1 MVPGT
6 MKCVLALSFVILL
19 FGGSTRAAAQA
30 QLEALNVNTVL
41 VSRSG
46 VRCIDLESLPVTEG
60 GLVVARKCNFF
71 DTQVYTLTP
80 ASEIRMSAGEFRGL
94 IFMSS
99 VARYDNQCLDAREAR
114 ENEPVQMRT
123 CNGGQSQKFAW
134 GDGRLVTN
142 NGLCLTLNSWFE
154 NPSRLLMQPCNDSD
168 RQVWY
173 RTAAVNWHLGD
184 VTPLP
189 TQALNP
195 DAEALVTP
203 FDLATVHSAETAAG
217 WNYQPPH
224 VTIDTR
230 GGYDNAPSI
239 DGGTYGAYQIGRVA
253 VGWSANPVVKPTA
266 CVPAPAGLA
275 HWWPGDGDLR
285 DISGGRSGIAHN
297 ASYTDGKVG
306 QAFRFPNAENG
317 DGYVEAQG
325 GFGNVPELTISAW
338 VRTSESPGSMM
349 AVVSPTGWG
358 LAHFQ
363 TGSAGE
369 NIVVPTDAGYVILPP
384 LPPYPTGE
392 WRHVA
397 LTARSGDSRVYVDGQ
412 ELGTSQMAFSRIDW
426 AGDISI
432 GRGWQGG
439 RFFRGAIDE
448 VQIFYR
454 ALSKR
459 EINDISNAGSYGV
472 CKEP

>member
-1 MVPGT
+1 MLHPN
-6 MKCVLALSFVILL
+6 MKCALALSFLIAS
-19 FGGSTRAAAQA
+19 FGDATPAAAQA
-30 QLEALNVNTVL
+30 QLDALNVNTAL

-60 GLVVARKCNFF
+60 GLAVARKCNFF

-80 ASEIRMSAGEFRGL
+80 ANEIRMSAVEIDG
-94 IFMSS
+94 
-99 VARYDNQCLDAREAR
+99 APRYGNWCLDAREAR
-114 ENEPVQMRT
+114 VNEPVQVRT

-134 GDGRLVTN
+134 GDGRLLTN

-173 RTAAVNWHLGD
+173 RTAAVNWYLGD
-184 VTPLP
+184 VKPLP

-195 DAEALVTP
+195 DAEAVVAA
-203 FDLATVHSAETAAG
+203 FDLASVRTVETALG
-217 WNYQPPH
+217 WTYRPPNA
-224 VTIDTR
+224 TIDTR

-239 DGGTYGAYQIGRVA
+239 DGGSYGAYQIGRVA
-253 VGWSANPVVKPTA
+253 IGWSANPIVKPTA
-266 CVPAPAGLA
+266 CIPAPAGLA

-285 DISGGRSGIAHN
+285 DVSGGRSGIAHN
-297 ASYTDGKVG
+297 SSYVDGKVG
-306 QAFRFPNAENG
+306 QAFRFPNSENG
-317 DGYVEAQG
+317 DGFVEAQG
-325 GFGNVPELTISAW
+325 GFGNLPELTISAW
-338 VRTSESPGSMM
+338 VRTSESSGMM
-349 AVVSPTGWG
+349 AVVSPTGGG

-369 NIVVPTDAGYVILPP
+369 NIVVPTDAGYVTLPP

-426 AGDISI
+426 AGDIGI
-432 GRGWQGG
+432 GRGSQGG

-459 EINDISNAGSYGV
+459 EINEISNAGSYGV
-472 CKEP
+472 CKGP